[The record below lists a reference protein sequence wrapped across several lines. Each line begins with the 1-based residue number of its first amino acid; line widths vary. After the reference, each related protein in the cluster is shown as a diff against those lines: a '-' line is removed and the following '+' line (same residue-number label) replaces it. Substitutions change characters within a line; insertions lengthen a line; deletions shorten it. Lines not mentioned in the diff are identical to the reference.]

1 MKTNL
6 NESSIPQ
13 NYSQA
18 AFTRSQHPL
27 KIDSIH
33 VYKIYEIMI
42 HAISDFLAAQL
53 NEFDKVAISLE
64 GDKGFNLAALVT
76 KHKEDDAETGNNSY
90 VFTTNPADL
99 EGAKVFKLNEPAFI
113 QMASAVAHSKH
124 AMVMSQ
130 LFYLEIMFSTAAYLL
145 LDWLDTNASEN
156 EVVEIELPGYFL
168 AKVAVENGEKM
179 FEVLP
184 IGEMKTKIKTDEQH
198 QA

>member
-1 MKTNL
+1 M
-6 NESSIPQ
+6 
-13 NYSQA
+13 
-18 AFTRSQHPL
+18 
-27 KIDSIH
+27 
-33 VYKIYEIMI
+33 
-42 HAISDFLAAQL
+42 
-53 NEFDKVAISLE
+53 
-64 GDKGFNLAALVT
+64 
-76 KHKEDDAETGNNSY
+76 
-90 VFTTNPADL
+90 
-99 EGAKVFKLNEPAFI
+99 FKLNEPAFI